1 MRARNVRGAEGTLD
15 VESPWGFVVG
25 LGAYESQSSTEIIG
39 VPSREPLENFGELRS
54 RVKFLGTES
63 ARAR

>member
-1 MRARNVRGAEGTLD
+1 M
-15 VESPWGFVVG
+15 ESPWGFVVG
-25 LGAYESQSSTEIIG
+25 LGAYEIQSSTEIIG